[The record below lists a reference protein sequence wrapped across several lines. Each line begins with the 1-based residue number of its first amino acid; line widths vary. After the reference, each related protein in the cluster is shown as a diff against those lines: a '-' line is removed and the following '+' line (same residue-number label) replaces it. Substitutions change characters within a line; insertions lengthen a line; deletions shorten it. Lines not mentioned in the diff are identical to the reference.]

1 MQDTDLF
8 HLHLCLWRPG
18 PPRWVCQQNL
28 KSLVNAFA
36 WSFCC
41 AQPTSWCVGSAP
53 DLQCTWECRAGVW
66 RRLHSSVGQILC
78 SYKQRKQLHP
88 LTPVEERPPDSTAV
102 VEKQDHGEI
111 DITQQK
117 AKCWKAHS
125 RTSQVWQLHYL
136 KLFN

>member
-18 PPRWVCQQNL
+18 PPRWVCQQKL

-66 RRLHSSVGQILC
+66 RRLNSSVGQILC